1 MKEPFAHNPSYCFA
15 SSTAEKNATEHH
27 TIQGTTSSAG
37 QQYMPTL
44 AECGRLTQPLV
55 EKMSRCTTYDVLS
68 LSSQVMVLDVSS
80 PLSVAFIAAQET
92 KLGSGVLWDPIRK
105 EFVGI
110 LTSTDHVKILLYCN
124 LHPEE
129 TEEVA
134 CWTIGYWV
142 SIRDS
147 PNLLKRDETDTNPRE
162 NGTASPPLPNGPH
175 SSFVSCSTR
184 TSLKEVLERMR
195 QHNVHRLA
203 VLAEKES
210 SSFSVVAMM
219 DVQQIVEYL
228 GARLFDKDAAGLFR
242 ATSGADG
249 SGTLG
254 GDDVQED
261 GDESAANFFQLNRSA
276 LPRLVSSI
284 VSAGS
289 ATDAMREVKVGPY
302 SSIFDIPFRCLPMI
316 GAHRHRSIYVTME
329 NTIAE
334 ALQLMLDQNIESI
347 AVCTPERIITD
358 VISRSD
364 LLRME
369 NQGVYDTNI
378 TVREVIGGK
387 TLKMVYVFHEGDIL
401 WDIFSH
407 FVQKRVRELFMVDPC
422 TNQLVGQLNIVEFVY
437 FLVFASAD

>member
-15 SSTAEKNATEHH
+15 SNGEKNAADQTL
-27 TIQGTTSSAG
+27 QGFNASHS

-44 AECGRLTQPLV
+44 SECGRLTQPLV

-147 PNLLKRDETDTNPRE
+147 PNLLKRAASEANPCAIS
-162 NGTASPPLPNGPH
+162 GSSPAPPSGPH

-184 TSLKEVLERMR
+184 TTLKEVLERMR

-242 ATSGADG
+242 VASAGDG

-254 GDDVQED
+254 GDDVQGD
-261 GDESAANFFQLNRSA
+261 GDESASTFFHLNRSA

-289 ATDAMREVKVGPY
+289 DTEAMRDIRVGPY

-316 GAHRHRSIYVTME
+316 GVHRHRSIYVTMD

-347 AVCTPERIITD
+347 AVCTAERIITD

-387 TLKMVYVFHEGDIL
+387 TLKMVYVFHESDIL
-401 WDIFSH
+401 WDIFSQ
-407 FVQKRVRELFMVDPC
+407 FVQRRVRELFMVDPT

-437 FLVFASAD
+437 FLVFASAE